1 MKIKFLGAART
12 VTGSCYL
19 VETERRRFAVD
30 CGMHQGSGEIEK
42 RNWDAE
48 TYNPAGIDF
57 FLVTHAHIDHAGLL
71 PRMVQKGFRGKI
83 YTTPPTRDLLEI
95 MLLDSAHVQEMEIQ
109 WRNKKRTRH
118 GEKNIQPLYRQ
129 QDVLATIPFFEE
141 RFYDVPF
148 SPLPGVKVNF
158 RDAGHILGA
167 SIVELWIEENGTQS
181 KLVFSGDI
189 GRPAQLLVEDTAPV
203 RTADFLFLES
213 TYGDR
218 DHHDPMDPQSLMAKI
233 INETVEAGGNIIIP
247 TFALDR
253 AQSLLYY
260 LGRLIGSDR
269 VPHIMTFLDSPMAA
283 EVTGVF
289 ERHPEYLDQEAED
302 LFRSGRNPF
311 RFPGLKMIHSS
322 EESKAIN
329 RIRGSCVILAGSGMC
344 TGGRIK
350 HHLVRNI
357 SRPDSTI
364 LFVGYQAKG
373 TLGRQILEHAPEVR
387 IFGQPFPVKARIEEI
402 HGFSAHAGQSGLL
415 EWLGHFQQ
423 RPSILFLVH
432 GEREA
437 GLALAERLKKDG
449 WNVHVPEYKED
460 WELKLTRLK
469 P

>member
-1 MKIKFLGAART
+1 MGANHQ
-12 VTGSCYL
+12 VTGSCCLLETAGRRVLVDCGLYQERPYLERNWDPFPFSPESLDALLLTHAHLDHSGLIPKLVKEGFSGRILATAASAELLPIVLKDAARLQVEDADFKKKRHKKEGRKGPHPEVPLYDEDDVERALPL
-19 VETERRRFAVD
+19 VETGAYGKSVSLGPSLSAVF
-30 CGMHQGSGEIEK
+30 H
-42 RNWDAE
+42 
-48 TYNPAGIDF
+48 
-57 FLVTHAHIDHAGLL
+57 
-71 PRMVQKGFRGKI
+71 
-83 YTTPPTRDLLEI
+83 
-95 MLLDSAHVQEMEIQ
+95 
-109 WRNKKRTRH
+109 
-118 GEKNIQPLYRQ
+118 
-129 QDVLATIPFFEE
+129 
-141 RFYDVPF
+141 
-148 SPLPGVKVNF
+148 
-158 RDAGHILGA
+158 DAGHILG
-167 SIVELWIEENGTQS
+167 SSMIEVLAAEGGKTARII
-181 KLVFSGDI
+181 FSGDV
-189 GRPAQLLVEDTAPV
+189 GQWNRPLVRDPSVFAS
-203 RTADFLFLES
+203 ADVVVMES

-253 AQSLLYY
+253 AQLLLYH

-423 RPSILFLVH
+423 RPSILFLMH